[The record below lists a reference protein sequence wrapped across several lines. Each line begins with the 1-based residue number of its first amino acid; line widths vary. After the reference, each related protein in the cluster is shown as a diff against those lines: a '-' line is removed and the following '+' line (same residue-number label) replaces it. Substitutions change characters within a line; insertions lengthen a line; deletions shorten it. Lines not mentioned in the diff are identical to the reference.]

1 MINLPTLPKTSTKA
15 IYLSL
20 QKIQCCA
27 LGILGSIKKDH
38 DGNFDVAVY
47 LNKCHLLLCLIVI
60 GNLVVTVFNVNDSFT
75 VNFNR
80 TWGQHGATFNTN

>member
-1 MINLPTLPKTSTKA
+1 MLRFRHSG
-15 IYLSL
+15 
-20 QKIQCCA
+20 QH
-27 LGILGSIKKDH
+27 KKDH

-75 VNFNR
+75 VNFL
-80 TWGQHGATFNTN
+80 GANTAFNTN